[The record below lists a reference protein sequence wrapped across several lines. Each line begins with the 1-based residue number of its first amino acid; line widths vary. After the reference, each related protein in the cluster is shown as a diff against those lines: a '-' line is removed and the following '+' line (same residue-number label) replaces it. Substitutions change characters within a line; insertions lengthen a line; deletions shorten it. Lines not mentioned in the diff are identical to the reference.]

1 LITNVFHLTAAIQH
15 QHVPS
20 SGGGD
25 GGKPRAASGLVLPRQ
40 PAGVR
45 RLDPAADAPLVRLL
59 PGRRLNTHTHTQ
71 HRHHRHHIT
80 MCHSIT
86 VCLLTA
92 TALLVFVVLFLCLVK
107 MPTRWRAISH
117 HNEVLSE

>member
-25 GGKPRAASGLVLPRQ
+25 GSKPRAASGLVLPRQ

-45 RLDPAADAPLVRLL
+45 RLDPAADASLVRLL
-59 PGRRLNTHTHTQ
+59 PGRRLNTHTHSIVIIVITSRCATQ
-71 HRHHRHHIT
+71 
-80 MCHSIT
+80 
-86 VCLLTA
+86 LLSLLAA